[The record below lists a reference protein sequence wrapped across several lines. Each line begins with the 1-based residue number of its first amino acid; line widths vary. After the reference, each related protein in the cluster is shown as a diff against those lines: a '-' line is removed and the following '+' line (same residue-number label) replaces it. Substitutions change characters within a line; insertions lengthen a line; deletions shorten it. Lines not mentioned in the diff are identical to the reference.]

1 MGRPLHGYPQ
11 SIGASVLSI
20 LPHTGPASYVQVVH
34 ATGVGD
40 SVSGP
45 EAGLKYFDWVSG
57 GLTDSGTYRIEAAPT
72 TASTSPAGAAA
83 PTYLLKWVV
92 VSSGA
97 EVTAAV
103 DLSAQIV
110 RLMAIGPK

>member
-11 SIGASVLSI
+11 AIGASMLSI
-20 LPHTGPASYVQVVH
+20 LPHTGPASYVQIVH

-57 GLTDSGTYRIEAAPT
+57 GLTDSGTYRIEAAPKT
-72 TASTSPAGAAA
+72 VSTSPQGAAA
-83 PTYLLKWVV
+83 TTYLLKWVV
-92 VSSGA
+92 VATGA
-97 EVTAAV
+97 EVAAAV
-103 DLSAQIV
+103 DLSAQTV